1 MALLA
6 TQALAAQSAVRM
18 SVTAATTQGS
28 AMHLGQ
34 GQGSAMH
41 LSQGLGAREHVD
53 DLASTAA
60 ATLRLVPVTTSQGP
74 RPLLMPAGAAT
85 SVTGTR
91 SFACEHPTCRKT
103 FMQVGHLE
111 RHLSIHSQEFQCA
124 DCQKRFSR
132 ESHLVRHL
140 RIHTGEFK
148 CPWCHRRFAGAHTLE
163 RHQGVHPEANVAH
176 PYLCT
181 ICEQVRLH
189 F

>member
-1 MALLA
+1 MPAPNENGSPPHVQPIHESRLPPPTSMALLA
-6 TQALAAQSAVRM
+6 TQALAAKSAVKM
-18 SVTAATTQGS
+18 SVTAATPQGS
-28 AMHLGQ
+28 
-34 GQGSAMH
+34 
-41 LSQGLGAREHVD
+41 
-53 DLASTAA
+53 TA
-60 ATLRLVPVTTSQGP
+60 TPNLLPVPTPQDP
-74 RPLLMPAGAAT
+74 RPLLMPAGVAT
-85 SVTGTR
+85 SVTGNR
-91 SFACEHPTCRKT
+91 SFACEHPTCRKS

-140 RIHTGEFK
+140 RIHSGDFK
-148 CPWCHRRFAGAHTLE
+148 CPWCHRRFAGAQTLE
-163 RHQGVHPEANVAH
+163 RHQGKHPEANVTH